1 VITYTRK
8 VTYSTSSDKHYRV
21 LLKVVSDT
29 GNVANCFK
37 TVSEFNF
44 CNFTKSGVRL
54 LRRGR
59 VNLSANASFL
69 RCAEIGLSL
78 FKRVEALLE
87 SRSFRLEIL
96 LITTVTNQLVE
107 CWHVLLNLLVSE

>member
-8 VTYSTSSDKHYRV
+8 VTYSTSSDKHYGV
-21 LLKVVSDT
+21 LLKVVADT

-54 LRRGR
+54 LRSGC

-78 FKRVEALLE
+78 FKGVKAFLK
-87 SRSFRLEIL
+87 SRSFGLENL
-96 LITTVTNQLVE
+96 LITTIANQLVE
-107 CWHVLLNLLVSE
+107 CWHVLLNLLITE